1 MRLFIAAL
9 LPDEIKLRVG
19 EYIDDLK
26 PSIDG
31 VKWEERDK
39 LHVTLKFLGE
49 AGDLAAAQIL
59 DTLKSLCLKYSPFHM
74 NITRFGGFP
83 NLEKPRVI
91 FVGLSPNEELSS
103 LKSDV
108 ESGLEALGFKIEN
121 RRFIPHITIGRV
133 KKKFGVKSPVPIP
146 EKIAFDIS
154 RIALIK
160 SELNP
165 SGSVYTPLK
174 VFELGD
180 G

>member
-9 LPDEIKLRVG
+9 LPDEIRLRVG
-19 EYIDDLK
+19 EYIDGLK

-49 AGDLAAAQIL
+49 AGDPAAAKVS
-59 DTLKSLCLKYSPFHM
+59 DTLENLCLKYSPFHM

-91 FVGLSPNEELSS
+91 FVGLSPNEGLSS
-103 LKSDV
+103 LKSDI
-108 ESGLEALGFKIEN
+108 ESELEALGFKIEN
-121 RRFIPHITIGRV
+121 RRFIPHITVGRV
-133 KKKFGVKSPVPIP
+133 KNKFGIKSPVPIP

-160 SELNP
+160 SELNKK
-165 SGSVYTPLK
+165 GSVYTPLK
-174 VFELGD
+174 VFDLTD
-180 G
+180 